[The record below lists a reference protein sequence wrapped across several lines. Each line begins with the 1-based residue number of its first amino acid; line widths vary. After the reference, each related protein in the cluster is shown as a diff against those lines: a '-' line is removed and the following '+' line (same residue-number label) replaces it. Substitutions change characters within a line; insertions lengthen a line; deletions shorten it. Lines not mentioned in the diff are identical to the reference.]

1 MKTVTFPEKIFY
13 VDFDLAVLIDT
24 NGAGHHK
31 RIFGALDLI
40 LQAQP
45 QLLVA
50 VFCDQKTTERF
61 MGDFAPLQRVAEHNV
76 TFIYGVVSPGLD
88 IMAKDPTIYTNG
100 QWFEWVERLR
110 PYREI
115 LLNAYSVWADA
126 LPQVLILRPD
136 TIFSSSFTF
145 GPVIEERW
153 GSRDDE
159 LGRMAKMYAS
169 QEELLMKTYL
179 PRYVTVGLLSMPFM
193 EERARVKKV
202 GIMADFEPVPR
213 IPTKKP
219 LVGIRGGL
227 TGLAG
232 EILGNAIRLL
242 QQQSGIEIHVDK
254 AFSKEFPDLPVLGY
268 GPEDYAKLS
277 AAVIR
282 PGAGETTNCVTAS
295 VPVVAISEPDLEM
308 NWNGQSLEREG
319 LGLQVSWPE
328 AVVAALESILTPQ
341 WQETYTTARAKVSID
356 GLKELANEILSTLK

>member
-1 MKTVTFPEKIFY
+1 
-13 VDFDLAVLIDT
+13 
-24 NGAGHHK
+24 
-31 RIFGALDLI
+31 
-40 LQAQP
+40 
-45 QLLVA
+45 
-50 VFCDQKTTERF
+50 
-61 MGDFAPLQRVAEHNV
+61 
-76 TFIYGVVSPGLD
+76 
-88 IMAKDPTIYTNG
+88 
-100 QWFEWVERLR
+100 
-110 PYREI
+110 
-115 LLNAYSVWADA
+115 

-319 LGLQVSWPE
+319 LGLRKP
-328 AVVAALESILTPQ
+328 
-341 WQETYTTARAKVSID
+341 
-356 GLKELANEILSTLK
+356 